1 MRSSSLVLAAV
12 AACAVIATAAA
23 TAARSGAKNGGDSI
37 ANAAPLPI
45 GTEIRSGAF
54 RVKKLNNLPWASEY
68 WRASMSPGDRLVLDY
83 GATNQLGVGVCVLSP
98 DVTDYTEQGASC
110 LSSAITSAQTEMR
123 FTAPVRGSY
132 TIRFAVNA
140 CACTDPLSYQFV
152 ARLVEP
158 TRLILHSPKLVR
170 RGAHIHVSGVVTGGV
185 AGNVALRLS
194 GPMHV
199 RKIV

>member
-1 MRSSSLVLAAV
+1 
-12 AACAVIATAAA
+12 
-23 TAARSGAKNGGDSI
+23 
-37 ANAAPLPI
+37 
-45 GTEIRSGAF
+45 
-54 RVKKLNNLPWASEY
+54 VKKLNNLPWASEY

-123 FTAPVRGSY
+123 FTAPVRGGY

-152 ARLVEP
+152 ARLVAP
-158 TRLILHSPKLVR
+158 TRVILHSPKLVR
-170 RGAHIHVSGVVTGGV
+170 RGAHIHVSGVVTGGA

-194 GPMHV
+194 GPLHA
-199 RKIV
+199 RKIVRIQSGGRFVSTFSLRAAGRYTLIAIFYGNPSHAQSSRSVHITAR